1 MIRIFLGYYQLTIR
15 KKIKLTKTLH
25 GHLVVI
31 QVIETLENIEKEDES
46 IILDGGHSKILHSN
60 MAVEKELKNR
70 VEKVV

>member
-31 QVIETLENIEKEDES
+31 QVIEILENI
-46 IILDGGHSKILHSN
+46 
-60 MAVEKELKNR
+60 
-70 VEKVV
+70 